1 MRWNLKRAKM
11 LFALIPAIS
20 IVFFIL
26 TSNNNIFA
34 DQSFAAF
41 DIYMQICD
49 AAQPEEGKNSP
60 RDYDAAQ
67 NFAIAADVYNNT
79 DSVQGTITGTVNA
92 LGGFYTQ
99 KVQNY
104 HAKTAGHIFT
114 ESISLSAIA
123 SVAEQR
129 YFKDGALLYRKGET
143 SGSTVTGWASGVTEL
158 APAVYRQRYG
168 IVPQEIS
175 KYSVTSG
182 NGEKEGSII
191 SGSLVSENADGTFTY
206 ELILNGE
213 LAQKYSRYEM
223 MTFAGVTEY
232 PTFYS
237 CRMVYTIDSA
247 WRILEVKNFDTYDIA
262 VMNGIR
268 CESSLTEIFSYEEG
282 YMPERAKIFADY
294 VPTGN
299 TGNVDV
305 QKGPSEYL
313 SEAFGDYISG
323 VKPLKL
329 TAKAELL
336 GETLDI
342 AAAID
347 IKNND
352 FRFKIGEDIFAA
364 YSGSEIFLSLGES
377 KVRAAVSD
385 LSPLLSSLGIDLGGF
400 GFDASILD
408 KLFANHT
415 IEETDT
421 HVHILMP
428 FELTGIKLN
437 VDMGLIK
444 LENGKTAAD
453 TITAE
458 ITAGSVNI
466 DAAIQITDS
475 VSLPELDKS
484 EYVSISPLL
493 GSIADTLSQKAF
505 CADIAVLLQTDN
517 AAESISGKI
526 NVNLNNGTQIWGE
539 LGLSGITAEFA
550 YADNAV
556 YLGAGNIKLMLPL
569 SDAHSLSDSVNEIF
583 GSMDEFAQN
592 VAPLLG
598 KETADKIVAALDTVN
613 DAISSL
619 KNGDTSALLDKLNF
633 ILPELGVNSILKLL
647 CGAEITQNSV
657 KLPITAANG
666 NAFDISL
673 KTDGNY
679 ISELSLSGLEL
690 FGVKAD
696 LNAALTFG
704 DNGNANVKPDDYV
717 NILALKPVLDAL
729 PALLKSDKFNLEIT
743 DGYLGTSAISGE
755 LNGKIQLSLSPLSV
769 TGKLEFRGKHDI
781 AFKFENETIYAAI
794 NDLRVKLALS
804 DINSIAD
811 KIAALI
817 PPKTQDG
824 AAVGDAAYSAIK
836 AAGIIQNALGG
847 KTLAD
852 ILSYV
857 TGFTQNGNCGVT
869 VSFAFGDFAA
879 DIAISANANA
889 LVLDAYNISYGDALK
904 NSRIKASLSPALSVD
919 SFAFDTATFCDLA
932 AVSDYVAPVF
942 DTLDEKYFNVAFDGS
957 VLDSRNSAI
966 TVNGELK
973 VRVTEGFAD
982 IYAQVSL
989 GGKTGEQNIKV
1000 YLIDGTDYSTE
1011 NAKFD
1016 AYKLRAYLDYNGFIA
1031 TIDYESV
1038 LRIVGALSDILN
1050 IKSDLID
1057 NLVKDV
1063 YNESLDPSVF
1073 ETLNIAGLDS
1083 IRDALNSVLG
1093 AADGGLSSIL
1103 GTAADK
1109 MLDSVLAGVSL
1120 GFNEDGFL
1128 EIGVNNAVFNPFDT
1142 GKAIITLGHDGKLLT
1157 HASISNLSVNGNVVD
1172 FNARL
1177 DCQAFEFPA
1186 EPTENVKDFSSID
1199 ELLISVIKTASL
1211 REFEITGKIKL
1222 NLLGMIKPEIPFD
1235 VKVKILSDGS
1245 TVAAVKL
1252 EVPYVMFGMLKRTD
1266 SYIYFANDMLYF
1278 VVDVWDNGAFGAGN
1292 YKNTEFKSAT
1302 PEEFLAN
1309 PVDYLFFLLRMSDSI
1324 QSPIK
1329 NAMTGSSGGTPSAD
1343 LNQILKAYSYNEQ
1356 NGAFNLKLG
1365 LKELTGSKD
1374 LNDVNINLYTTDGYV
1389 SGFALD
1395 TKFTDMNITLALENT
1410 VLSNLNVQDGKVLGA
1425 NKLANVSFG
1434 KSAAQLGGSIDN
1446 LEDYLAVLFPV
1457 EAAQTLG
1464 KKAEHKADLANAAA
1478 QKAGESVK
1486 AAQHAVDAARS
1497 AYLYANKA
1505 AEYAEKAAALR
1516 TERGYAAAGSAAL
1529 GSIKAVSATVNAVN
1543 EAIIAAQNAGDEGA
1557 QTLENAN
1564 ALRNEIL
1571 ESISSV
1577 AAKAAT
1583 AANAACAE
1591 SIKVAGETV
1600 RAAVQKADSAQSANN
1615 YADWFEAAALAGET
1629 LSAIETVNT
1638 ASRAASLAAAIS
1650 GDQSLIT
1657 QAEQNAAS
1665 ASEISA
1671 DYAGKAANVAIN
1683 SADAISERGKAI
1695 AQNAYE
1701 NAQNSA
1707 YEPASASITEAL
1719 EYARAALQAANSAK
1733 SAALLAVNEQT
1744 SNEAQAAA
1752 DNAAQAA
1759 LIIGDKLLD
1768 TCSHAVTALYG
1779 SVSGKD
1785 DSRASLESSQSEL
1798 KTVSEFA
1805 NLAAQA
1811 KPYAGENGA
1820 TRLKEIYR
1828 IAADCANATLAR
1840 ANKVLH
1846 ELAESAASA
1855 LTQTVSQIGSQSYGT
1870 GDYDKIKDHAA
1881 KLSSAADGFDSAI
1894 FTLTESTLSTANAI
1908 YSAALP
1914 LLDETAKEKAR
1925 ALLFETLNGGNTVTG
1940 AFDSL
1945 DSAISSAQAA
1955 ANRVCEYSEKLKAP
1969 WYDAAGLFTVKPAKE
1984 AATAARDKINNINA
1998 AADSAASAIDSLRS
2012 LYKSLFA

>member
-114 ESISLSAIA
+114 ESVSLSAIA

-182 NGEKEGSII
+182 DGEKEGSVI

-232 PTFYS
+232 PTFHS

-299 TGNVDV
+299 IGNVDV

-364 YSGSEIFLSLGES
+364 YSGNEIFLSLGES

-428 FELTGIKLN
+428 FELMGIKLN

-458 ITAGSVNI
+458 VTAGAVNI
-466 DAAIQITDS
+466 NAAIQITDS
-475 VSLPELDKS
+475 VALPELDKS

-493 GSIADTLSQKAF
+493 SSVAHTLSQKAF
-505 CADIAVLLQTDN
+505 CADISALLQTDE

-556 YLGAGNIKLMLPL
+556 YLGAGNLKLMLPL
-569 SDAHSLSDSVNEIF
+569 SETNSLLDSVTEIF

-592 VAPLLG
+592 IAPLLG
-598 KETADKIVAALDTVN
+598 KETADKIVAALGTVD
-613 DAISSL
+613 DAVSSL
-619 KNGDTSALLDKLNF
+619 KNGDTSALLDKLDF

-647 CGAEITQNSV
+647 CGAEITENSV
-657 KLPITAANG
+657 KLPVTAANG
-666 NAFDISL
+666 NSFDISL

-704 DNGNANVKPDDYV
+704 DNGNANVKPNDYV
-717 NILALKPVLDAL
+717 NILALKPVLDTL
-729 PALLKSDKFNLEIT
+729 PALLKSDKFNLEIS
-743 DGYLGTSAISGE
+743 DGYLGTSVVSGE

-769 TGKLEFRGKHDI
+769 TGKLKFRGKHDI

-824 AAVGDAAYSAIK
+824 ATVGEVACAAIK
-836 AAGIIQNALGG
+836 TAGIIQNALGG

-869 VSFAFGDFAA
+869 VSLAFGDFAA
-879 DIAISANANA
+879 DIAISANANT
-889 LVLDAYNISYGDALK
+889 LVIDAYNISYGDALK
-904 NSRIKASLSPALSVD
+904 NSRVKASLSPALSVD

-932 AVSDYVAPVF
+932 TVSDYIAPVF
-942 DTLDEKYFNVAFDGS
+942 NTLDEKYFNVAFDGS

-989 GGKTGEQNIKV
+989 GGKTGEQNLKV
-1000 YLIDGTDYSTE
+1000 YLIDGTDYSAE

-1093 AADGGLSSIL
+1093 AANGGLSSIL

-1120 GFNEDGFL
+1120 GFNENGFL
-1128 EIGVNNAVFNPFDT
+1128 EIGVNNSVFNPFDA

-1157 HASISNLSVNGNVVD
+1157 HAGISNLSVKGNTVD

-1252 EVPYVMFGMLKRTD
+1252 EVPYVMFGSLKRTD

-1302 PEEFLAN
+1302 PEEFSAN

-1356 NGAFNLKLG
+1356 NGAFDLKLG

-1395 TKFTDMNITLALENT
+1395 TKFTDMNITLSLENT

-1434 KSAAQLGGSIDN
+1434 KSAAQLGGSIDD

-1478 QKAGESVK
+1478 QKANESVT

-1516 TERGYAAAGSAAL
+1516 TERGYAAAGYAAL

-1591 SIKVAGETV
+1591 SIKIAGETV

-1650 GDQSLIT
+1650 GDQNLIA
-1657 QAEQNAAS
+1657 QAEQNAAT

-1683 SADAISERGKAI
+1683 SADAIAERGKAI
-1695 AQNAYE
+1695 ALNAYE
-1701 NAQNSA
+1701 NAQNHNYQS
-1707 YEPASASITEAL
+1707 ASASITEAL
-1719 EYARAALQAANSAK
+1719 AYSRAALQAANSAK

-1752 DNAAQAA
+1752 DNAAKAA
-1759 LIIGDKLLD
+1759 LIIGEKLLD

-1779 SVSGKD
+1779 SISGKD

-1798 KTVSEFA
+1798 KTVSEFV

-1820 TRLKEIYR
+1820 SRLKEIYR
-1828 IAADCANATLAR
+1828 TAADSANATLAR

-1855 LTQTVSQIGSQSYGT
+1855 LTQTVTQIGSLSYGT
-1870 GDYDKIKDHAA
+1870 KDYDKIKDHAA

-1894 FTLTESTLSTANAI
+1894 FTITENTLSAANAV

-1914 LLDETAKEKAR
+1914 LLDETSQEIVR
-1925 ALLFETLNGGNTVTG
+1925 ALLFETLNDGNTVTG
-1940 AFDSL
+1940 AFNSL
-1945 DSAISSAQAA
+1945 DSAISSAQAT

-1998 AADSAASAIDSLRS
+1998 AADTAATALDSLRS
-2012 LYKSLFA
+2012 LYKSIYA